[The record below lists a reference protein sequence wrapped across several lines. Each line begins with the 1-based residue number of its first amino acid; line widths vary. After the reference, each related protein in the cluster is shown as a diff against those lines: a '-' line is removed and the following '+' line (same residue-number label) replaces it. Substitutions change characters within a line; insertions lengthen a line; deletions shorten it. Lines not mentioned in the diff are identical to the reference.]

1 VPFELPRHVRVTQLS
16 DDEAIP
22 SFFIRFRDPIQLI
35 TDNWNC
41 VRADDPDADRIV
53 LAADVLIVQRSWTV
67 RSKRLVTRFKATGR
81 PVIYETDDFMLE
93 LPLQSALKISEEKK
107 ATIRSMVS
115 AADLVT
121 CSTAALAQSLSL
133 INPHVH
139 VLENY
144 AIPFDL
150 PAVRGARGKLP
161 HLCIVNTDYFKL
173 TVAKAELFDALRY
186 GIETLD
192 YRCSC
197 FGSVDPLM
205 TALAAQFPL
214 QVRLNAGFV
223 PWRKTFLT
231 RLMTHAV
238 NVAIV
243 PLENAEY
250 HRFKSDVKFFDFGSI
265 GVAGIYNNTAVYHR
279 VLHRQNGFVCDG
291 TYRGWVDGLEHFA
304 DEANRNQCGDT
315 AYHDAAARS
324 IDTYAAELAAL
335 IRNLSS

>member
-1 VPFELPRHVRVTQLS
+1 VPFELPRQVRVTQLS
-16 DDEAIP
+16 DEEAIP

-67 RSKRLVTRFKATGR
+67 RSKRLVARFKATGR

-93 LPLQSALKISEEKK
+93 LPPQSLRQISEEQK
-107 ATIRSMVS
+107 AAVRFMVG
-115 AADLVT
+115 AADLIT
-121 CSTAALAQSLSL
+121 CSTAALAECLSP
-133 INPHVH
+133 INPHVQ

-144 AIPFDL
+144 AIPLDL
-150 PAVRGARGKLP
+150 TAVRDARGQLP

-173 TVAKAELFDALRY
+173 TRAKADLFDALRY
-186 GIETLD
+186 AIETLD
-192 YRCSC
+192 YQCSC

-205 TALAAQFPL
+205 TDLAAQFPTK
-214 QVRLNAGFV
+214 VRLNADFV

-231 RLMTHAV
+231 RLMSHAV

-243 PLENAEY
+243 PLEDADY
-250 HRFKSDVKFFDFGSI
+250 HRFKSDVKFSDFASI
-265 GVAGIYNNTAVYHR
+265 GVPGIYNNTTVYHR

-291 TYRGWVDGLEHFA
+291 TFRGWIDGLEYFA
-304 DEANRNQCGDT
+304 DDVNRNECGDT
-315 AYHDAAARS
+315 AYRDAAARS
-324 IDTYAAELAAL
+324 IDTYASELAAV
-335 IRNLSS
+335 IRKLSS